1 MRVSSS
7 EGGRWRAHSSFQGA
21 LGACA
26 NRAKQRM
33 NRADVTPSS
42 GVRWSIPR
50 RINSNRHVVA
60 AAQESFKARGAGGG
74 DDAALEGERVTP
86 QKRAS
91 SCEESARISAD
102 ICSDASTTQGRSPGN
117 RGRA

>member
-74 DDAALEGERVTP
+74 MTRHL
-86 QKRAS
+86 
-91 SCEESARISAD
+91 
-102 ICSDASTTQGRSPGN
+102 
-117 RGRA
+117 RGKG